1 MIQFLKEMAECPL
14 TTASSRR
21 APRHS
26 VDERDPLMQREYGD
40 TETDGTSQPLNG
52 GETKPLAGGTILGI
66 HNLAIVM
73 PQFIVSIILDFLS
86 RTLTGS
92 RTPQIAVVASLIF
105 RIVDESAPIEP
116 PPSHPEGVLLSLTS
130 GGLGDH
136 TTYFGKNG
144 VAWVLRFG
152 GLCTLLGAAF
162 ARMVPLTKAEKEIG
176 AAFKALKA
184 LKAEEEEP

>member
-1 MIQFLKEMAECPL
+1 MTECPSKIP
-14 TTASSRR
+14 TVRPARR
-21 APRHS
+21 S
-26 VDERDPLMQREYGD
+26 VDERDPLMEREFEGA
-40 TETDGTSQPLNG
+40 EAGGTAVGESLNG

-73 PQFIVSIILDFLS
+73 PQFIVCVIIAFLVRFHPIS
-86 RTLTGS
+86 CA
-92 RTPQIAVVASLIF
+92 PQIAVVASLIF
-105 RIVDESAPIEP
+105 RVVDETAPAETLPSP
-116 PPSHPEGVLLSLTS
+116 PGDVLSILVS

-162 ARMVPLTKAEKEIG
+162 ARMVPLTKAEKEIR
-176 AAFKALKA
+176 AAFRLLKEM
-184 LKAEEEEP
+184 KAEEEEP

>member
-1 MIQFLKEMAECPL
+1 MQFLKEMAECPS
-14 TTASSRR
+14 TAATSRR
-21 APRHS
+21 AAQRS
-26 VDERDPLMQREYGD
+26 VDERDPLMQREHGD
-40 TETDGTSQPLNG
+40 PEADSASEPLNG
-52 GETKPLAGGTILGI
+52 GEIKPLAGGTILGI

-73 PQFIVSIILDFLS
+73 PQFIVCILVCLV
-86 RTLTGS
+86 RTHPTS

-105 RIVDESAPIEP
+105 RVVDESVSTKPL
-116 PPSHPEGVLLSLTS
+116 PSHPEDLLSTLAS

-162 ARMVPLTKAEKEIG
+162 ARMVPLTKAEKEIR
-176 AAFKALKA
+176 AAFRVLTA